1 MFVLGNLLRGVAVVL
16 NLALQLY
23 IYLVIGRVI
32 ISWVDASPYNP
43 IVRFLY
49 AVTEPPLRAIRSMLP
64 TRLRFFPLDITPL
77 ILLAIIYFV
86 QIAVVGTIF
95 EFGERLR

>member
-1 MFVLGNLLRGVAVVL
+1 MFVFGNLLTGIAVVL
-16 NLALQLY
+16 GYGLQLY
-23 IYLVIGRVI
+23 IYVIIGRVI

-49 AVTEPPLRAIRSMLP
+49 AATEPALRAIRSMLP

-77 ILLAIIYFV
+77 ILLAMIYFAQV
-86 QIAVVGTIF
+86 AIVGTLF
-95 EFGERLR
+95 EFGRRLQ